1 MDREFRSEIED
12 FSSLI
17 RDHEILDYSSP
28 EVIWDDDNGYI
39 IENESK
45 VLEDLVLNGL
55 TQSES
60 KTMLKEYKENL
71 KKATSIITKLIKEN
85 VISTEDEIWDY
96 IDEDDDDFYDE
107 DD

>member
-1 MDREFRSEIED
+1 MDKEFRDEIEE

-17 RDHEILDYSSP
+17 KDHEILDYSSP

-39 IENESK
+39 IENESQ

-60 KTMLKEYKENL
+60 KTMLKEYKESL
-71 KKATSIITKLIKEN
+71 KEATSLVAKLIKEN
-85 VISTEDEIWDY
+85 VISTEDEIWNY
-96 IDEDDDDFYDE
+96 VDEDDEDFYDE